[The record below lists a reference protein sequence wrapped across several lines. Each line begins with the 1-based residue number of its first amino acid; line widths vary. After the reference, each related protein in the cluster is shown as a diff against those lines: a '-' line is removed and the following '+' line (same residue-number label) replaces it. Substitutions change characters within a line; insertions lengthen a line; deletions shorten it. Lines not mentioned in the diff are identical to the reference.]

1 MTHELQQ
8 LKPPPDI
15 KALKVVQLREELEG
29 RGLDITGRKAELV
42 ERLTNA
48 EDLRHLVP
56 HKRVTIPEGIKPVEV
71 TMEMAER
78 LLSLPRV
85 LGSHPERGEGVPIT
99 LHSGRFG
106 PYVTMRSE
114 EKEDGKEEKEE
125 PMLVMCSLPKRVS
138 MWDVDVATAVEL
150 LHAKMARDAAKR
162 QSTRTRRQE
171 RQQAQP
177 KAKAKKK
184 ARRLRVGFFVRRE
197 VSRSRSSQI
206 AFD

>member
-1 MTHELQQ
+1 MDANDAAVPIDKLSLGILAKGALPPSASGIEYTGLEVSVRDGPVGWYVQLGGNVTHELQQ

-56 HKRVTIPEGIKPVEV
+56 HKRVTIPEGIKPMEV

-78 LLSLPRV
+78 LLSLPRI

-114 EKEDGKEEKEE
+114 EKEDGDAKDVWEAVRSKRHGFLH
-125 PMLVMCSLPKRVS
+125 PMTCHTMDE
-138 MWDVDVATAVEL
+138 W
-150 LHAKMARDAAKR
+150 
-162 QSTRTRRQE
+162 
-171 RQQAQP
+171 
-177 KAKAKKK
+177 
-184 ARRLRVGFFVRRE
+184 
-197 VSRSRSSQI
+197 SSV
-206 AFD
+206 